1 MNILEL
7 INTNKQSRVTIDKGE
22 LVSYIIN
29 SEEIIH
35 QKGNPGWRNSDTE
48 MFPLIGA
55 TSSNNFTVSTP
66 RGDCIQDQHG
76 LLRELNYNTIQHTS
90 NSVKF
95 QKTYKKNKSIP
106 NSKFPDKSPHKT
118 LFWPYDFEFTKKFT
132 LTNTE
137 LTIQFEVKAEKGMPF
152 MLGYHP
158 AFNLNGNKTEII
170 KTTSSEITIDQI
182 LAIGSN
188 AFPVLN
194 TEEITLIKKDGLN
207 VKIKTKGFQNFM
219 LWTEVNNMLC
229 IEPITCYPN
238 TTDACLTP
246 DMFRTLNKT
255 EFFEIIIS
263 PF

>member
-1 MNILEL
+1 
-7 INTNKQSRVTIDKGE
+7 
-22 LVSYIIN
+22 
-29 SEEIIH
+29 
-35 QKGNPGWRNSDTE
+35 
-48 MFPLIGA
+48 MFPLIGV
-55 TSSNNFTVSTP
+55 TSPNNFIVSTP
-66 RGDCIQDQHG
+66 RGECIQDQHG
-76 LLRELNYNTIQHTS
+76 LLRELKYDIIKQSESTIS
-90 NSVKF
+90 F
-95 QKTYKKNKSIP
+95 QKKYSKNSRIRNAKY
-106 NSKFPDKSPHKT
+106 PDKSPHKFV
-118 LFWPYDFEFTKKFT
+118 FWPYDFEFIKKYT
-132 LTNTE
+132 LTNTS
-137 LTIQFEVKAEKGMPF
+137 LTIQFEIKAEKGMPF

-158 AFNLNGNKTEII
+158 AFKLNGNKTEII